1 MGQKG
6 RNKRLIKKRDALV
19 ASRFYYW
26 TEVQRLRFD
35 DAIKQLSENEFFLSE
50 SRIIQILKRADT
62 PERIR
67 LKTPRCPKLTTEQLE
82 FFRGEEK
89 SS

>member
-6 RNKRLIKKRDALV
+6 RNRRLIKKRDALV
-19 ASRFYYW
+19 ASRYYFW

-50 SRIIQILKRADT
+50 SRIIQILKKADT
-62 PERIR
+62 PERIK
-67 LKTPRCPKLTTEQLE
+67 LKTPGCPKLTAKQLE
-82 FFRGEEK
+82 LFK
-89 SS
+89 DAD